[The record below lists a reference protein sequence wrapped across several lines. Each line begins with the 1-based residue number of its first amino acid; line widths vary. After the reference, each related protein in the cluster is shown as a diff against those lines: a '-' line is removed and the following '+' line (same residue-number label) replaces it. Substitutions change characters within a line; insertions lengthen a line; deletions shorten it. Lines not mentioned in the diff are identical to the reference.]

1 MSHHDDPFADMG
13 EATRT
18 ELARAGV
25 TSLEDAARL
34 TREELLALKGVGPN
48 TLARLVAILEG
59 NEGETGDRDP
69 NEPE

>member
-1 MSHHDDPFADMG
+1 MSHHEDPFVDMG
-13 EATRT
+13 ETTRT
-18 ELARAGV
+18 ELARAGI
-25 TSLEDAARL
+25 TSLADAAGM
-34 TREELLALKGVGPN
+34 TREQLLALKGVGPN